1 MHVGSVVDK
10 VASGHVFLRVLH
22 FSPVSIVPSMII
34 SINSS
39 ITQAILSSRVPE
51 LLNNTHNAH
60 LRFITQSL
68 FKDTVCDSDY
78 TASNDY
84 KTSDAR
90 TLRMWKE
97 AAVD

>member
-1 MHVGSVVDK
+1 VHK
-10 VASGHVFLRVLH
+10 VASGDIFLRELP

-51 LLNNTHNAH
+51 SLNNTQNAH
-60 LRFITQSL
+60 LWFITQSL
-68 FKDTVCDSDY
+68 FQDTVCDSDY
-78 TASNDY
+78 TATNDY

-90 TLRMWKE
+90 TMRMWKE